1 MDRVERFAI
10 VGAGLL
16 MTVFFA
22 ALVYSAAGLRIS
34 LPSCVTDVAP
44 FKAGKIIDKG
54 NNHYEVHMVAR
65 MWAFDPPEVRLPP
78 GADVD
83 LYLSAL
89 DVTHGL
95 YIEHTNVNLMAIPGS
110 VNAAR
115 VRFDNEGE
123 YGVICHEY
131 CGVAHQS
138 MMGKFVIAK
147 GAAVPPAAPPAAAA
161 PAGAAGQTAPAQLG
175 KALFESKGCVAC
187 HTVDGSASVGP
198 TMKGLYK
205 HETEMDDGSRI
216 MSDEAHIAEE
226 IRQPNKHVVK
236 GFPPVMPEVPL
247 TDAEVNEL
255 VEYIKTL
262 S

>member
-95 YIEHTNVNLMAIPGS
+95 YIEHTNVNLMAVPGS

-115 VRFDNEGE
+115 VRFDKEGE
-123 YGVICHEY
+123 YDVICHEY
-131 CGVAHQS
+131 CGVGHQN

-147 GAAVPPAAPPAAAA
+147 GTAVPPEAQPAAAGPAA
-161 PAGAAGQTAPAQLG
+161 PVQLG
-175 KALFESKGCVAC
+175 KALFETKGCVAC
-187 HTVDGSASVGP
+187 HTVDGSPSVGP
-198 TMKGLYK
+198 TMKGLYR
-205 HETEMDDGSRI
+205 HETEMEDGSRAI
-216 MSDEAHIAEE
+216 SDEAHIAEE

-236 GFPPVMPEVPL
+236 GFPPVMPEVPF
-247 TDAEVNEL
+247 TDAEINAL

>member
-1 MDRVERFAI
+1 MDRAERIAI
-10 VGAGLL
+10 VTAGLL

-22 ALVYSAAGLRIS
+22 ALVYSAAGLNIS
-34 LPSCVTDVAP
+34 LPTCLTDVAP
-44 FKAGKIIDKG
+44 FKAGKVIDKG

-95 YIEHTNVNLMAIPGS
+95 YIEHTNVNLMAVPGS

-115 VRFDNEGE
+115 VRFDKEGE
-123 YGVICHEY
+123 YDVICHEY
-131 CGVAHQS
+131 CGVAHQN

-147 GAAVPPAAPPAAAA
+147 GATVPPAAVPAA
-161 PAGAAGQTAPAQLG
+161 AAGQTAPAQLG
-175 KALFESKGCVAC
+175 KALFETKGCVAC
-187 HTVDGSASVGP
+187 HTVDGSPSVGP
-198 TMKGLYK
+198 TMKGLYR
-205 HETEMDDGSRI
+205 HETEMEDGSRI
-216 MSDEAHIAEE
+216 MSDEEHLAEE

-247 TDAEVNEL
+247 TDAEVNAL

>member
-1 MDRVERFAI
+1 MDRAERFAI
-10 VGAGLL
+10 VTAGLL

-22 ALVYSAAGLRIS
+22 ALAYSAAGLNIS
-34 LPSCVTDVAP
+34 LPTCVTDVAP
-44 FKAGKIIDKG
+44 FKAGQIIDKG
-54 NNHYEVHMVAR
+54 NNHYEVHIVAR

-95 YIEHTNVNLMAIPGS
+95 YIEHTNVNLMAVPGS

-115 VRFDNEGE
+115 VHFDAEGE

-131 CGVAHQS
+131 CGVAHQN

-147 GAAVPPAAPPAAAA
+147 GAAVPPAAVPPA
-161 PAGAAGQTAPAQLG
+161 AAGQTAPAQIG
-175 KALFESKGCVAC
+175 KVLFESKGCVAC
-187 HTVDGSASVGP
+187 HTVDGSPSVGP
-198 TMKGLYK
+198 TMKGLYE
-205 HETEMDDGSRI
+205 HETEMEDGSRI

-226 IRQPNKHVVK
+226 IRQPSKHVVK

-247 TDAEVNEL
+247 TDAQVNEL